1 MGRLTMKDR
10 KTLARLY
17 RAETPTISIAQQ
29 LRCSQT
35 TVYNELA
42 RGFTGELDELG
53 RQVYDPALAQ
63 RVVQEATRR
72 QGGRKVKPGENAG
85 RVC

>member
-35 TVYNELA
+35 TIYNELE
-42 RGFTGELDELG
+42 RGFTGEVDEFG
-53 RQVYDPALAQ
+53 RRVYDPAQAQ

-72 QGGRKVKPGENAG
+72 QGRKTVQAEIV
-85 RVC
+85 RRDC

>member
-35 TVYNELA
+35 TIYNELE
-42 RGFTGELDELG
+42 RGFTGEVDEFG
-53 RQVYDPALAQ
+53 RRVYDPAQAQ
-63 RVVQEATRR
+63 RVVQEARR
-72 QGGRKVKPGENAG
+72 RKGRKTVQAEIV
-85 RVC
+85 RRDC